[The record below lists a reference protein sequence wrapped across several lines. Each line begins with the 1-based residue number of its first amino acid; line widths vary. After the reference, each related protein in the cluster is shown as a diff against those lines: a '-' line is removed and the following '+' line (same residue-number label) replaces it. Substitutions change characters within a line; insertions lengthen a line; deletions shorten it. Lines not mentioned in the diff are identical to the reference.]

1 MGDRKKSAIEAGRR
15 PVASQAAI
23 PLMTMTSQRVTYDYD
38 LMDSAHGA
46 DPIPEHS
53 QALKHAPIVEPHPR
67 RGTKKESKMP
77 QASPA
82 KLAPELGPAQRQRYK
97 ERTMAER
104 VNARLK
110 DEFGASQIR
119 VRGVAKVTAHLMF
132 EVLAPT
138 LDQWL
143 RMAHSRLTTPQ
154 WKSNPPLAGPKTSE
168 GRRRSSAQLMAKP

>member
-1 MGDRKKSAIEAGRR
+1 
-15 PVASQAAI
+15 
-23 PLMTMTSQRVTYDYD
+23 
-38 LMDSAHGA
+38 
-46 DPIPEHS
+46 
-53 QALKHAPIVEPHPR
+53 
-67 RGTKKESKMP
+67 
-77 QASPA
+77 
-82 KLAPELGPAQRQRYK
+82 
-97 ERTMAER
+97 MAER

-154 WKSNPPLAGPKTSE
+154 WKSNPPLVGPKTSE
-168 GRRRSSAQLMAKP
+168 GRRRSSAQIWPLITSKVHLCSPDLTKDQLGTLTERPSPRTA